1 MTAFW
6 IFITIVLA
14 ICLISAYV
22 ALANVV
28 IWWLL
33 GKEEPLE

>member
-6 IFITIVLA
+6 IFVTVLLA
-14 ICLISAYV
+14 MCLIGAYV

-28 IWWLL
+28 IYWLL